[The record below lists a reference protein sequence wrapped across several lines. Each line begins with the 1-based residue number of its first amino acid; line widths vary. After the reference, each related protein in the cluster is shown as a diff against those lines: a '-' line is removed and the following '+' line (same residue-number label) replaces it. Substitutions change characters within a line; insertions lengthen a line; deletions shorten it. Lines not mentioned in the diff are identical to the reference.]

1 MLVHLWSREQGIV
14 VPQGNPRGIGGV
26 VDLGTARL
34 AWRQP
39 GTGSRLT
46 LSRLLRGAGIEI
58 PPEAELCDSHLGVAV
73 AVATGAA
80 DAGLAVRSVAESVDA
95 TFLPIEWEDFELALE
110 PESMGL
116 LTPLLD
122 VLASTAIQDRVS
134 GLTGYD
140 LRRSG
145 DVRIAA

>member
-1 MLVHLWSREQGIV
+1 MS
-14 VPQGNPRGIGGV
+14 PTSP
-26 VDLGTARL
+26 DARL
-34 AWRQP
+34 AWRPP
-39 GTGSRLT
+39 GTGSRLLLT
-46 LSRLLRGAGIEI
+46 RLLRDADVAP

-95 TFLPIEWEDFELALE
+95 EFLPIEWEDFELAVE

-116 LTPLLD
+116 LAPLLD
-122 VLASTAIQDRVS
+122 VLATTAIQDRVS
-134 GLTGYD
+134 GLNGYD
-140 LRRSG
+140 LRHSG